1 VKNKIEKSK
10 VDFIVNGEKQ
20 QIEVDPW
27 VTLVEVLRD
36 RLHLTGTKEACGE
49 GDCGSCIVLVDG
61 KPMNSC
67 LMLAADAQGRKITT
81 IEGLAKEGK
90 LHPLQESFLEHGA
103 VQCGF
108 CTPGMILSAKSLLD
122 EKPGANEEEVKRAL
136 SGVLCRCG
144 SYKKIIEAT
153 LSAEKKMGVKQK
165 K

>member
-1 VKNKIEKSK
+1 MKNKIEKSR
-10 VDFIVNGEKQ
+10 VDFFVNGEKQ

-27 VTLVEVLRD
+27 V
-36 RLHLTGTKEACGE
+36 TGTKEACGE

-81 IEGLAKEGK
+81 IEGLAKDGK

>member
-1 VKNKIEKSK
+1 MKNK
-10 VDFIVNGEKQ
+10 VDFIVNGEKR
-20 QIEVDPW
+20 QIEVEPW

-36 RLHLTGTKEACGE
+36 QLHLTGTKEGCGE

-61 KPMNSC
+61 KPINSC

-81 IEGLAKEGK
+81 IEGLAKDGK
-90 LHPLQESFLEHGA
+90 LHPLQEGFLEHGA

-108 CTPGMILSAKSLLD
+108 CTPGMILSAKALLD
-122 EKPGANEEEVKRAL
+122 KKPGANEEEVKRAL

-144 SYKKIIEAT
+144 SYKKIIEAS
-153 LSAEKKMGVKQK
+153 LAAGKKMGAKQK

>member
-1 VKNKIEKSK
+1 VKNKVEKSK
-10 VDFIVNGEKQ
+10 VDFIVNGEKHR
-20 QIEVDPW
+20 IEVDPW

-36 RLHLTGTKEACGE
+36 QLHLTGTKEACGE
-49 GDCGSCIVLVDG
+49 GDCGSCIVLVDD

-81 IEGLAKEGK
+81 IEGLAKDGK

-103 VQCGF
+103 IQCGF
-108 CTPGMILSAKSLLD
+108 CTPGMVLSAKSLLD
-122 EKPGANEEEVKRAL
+122 KKPGANEAEVKRAL

-153 LSAEKKMGVKQK
+153 LAAGGKMGVKQRK
-165 K
+165 

>member
-1 VKNKIEKSK
+1 MKNKIEKSR
-10 VDFIVNGEKQ
+10 VDFFVNGEKQ

-81 IEGLAKEGK
+81 IEGLAKDGK

>member
-1 VKNKIEKSK
+1 MKNKIEKSK

-20 QIEVDPW
+20 QIEVAPW

-122 EKPGANEEEVKRAL
+122 ENPGANEEEVKRAL